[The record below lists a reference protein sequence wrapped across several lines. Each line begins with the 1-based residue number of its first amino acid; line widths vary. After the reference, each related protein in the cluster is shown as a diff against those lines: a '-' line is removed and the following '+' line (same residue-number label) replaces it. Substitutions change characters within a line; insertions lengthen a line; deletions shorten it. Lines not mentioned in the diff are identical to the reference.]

1 MSLFLIPT
9 LVVQGQYSCSSEGQR
24 GLAMVHLTTK
34 YLLASATVAV
44 GALAFVLR
52 AIKMARDR
60 RHSNRIYVFLCRN
73 FENGQYRFRSSE
85 AISAV
90 TNLSVSRIAN
100 LCGKHPHIERKE
112 YERHTWRVGNSADE
126 TAQKERK
133 QTQ

>member
-1 MSLFLIPT
+1 
-9 LVVQGQYSCSSEGQR
+9 
-24 GLAMVHLTTK
+24 MVHLTTK
-34 YLLASATVAV
+34 YLLASAMV
-44 GALAFVLR
+44 GSCSVAFVLR
-52 AIKMARDR
+52 AIKTVKDR
-60 RHSNRIYVFLCRN
+60 HDSNRIYQFLCRN
-73 FENGQYRFRSSE
+73 FEAGQYRFRSSE

-90 TNLSVSRIAN
+90 TNLPVSRVAK